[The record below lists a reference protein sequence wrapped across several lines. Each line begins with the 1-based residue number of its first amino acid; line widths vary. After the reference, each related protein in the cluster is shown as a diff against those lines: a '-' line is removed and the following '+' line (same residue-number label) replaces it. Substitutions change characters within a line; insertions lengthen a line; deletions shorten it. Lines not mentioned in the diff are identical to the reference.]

1 MRLQGALDNDVNVAV
16 QKFLAD
22 GVPPDVVSLYTALQR
37 SNSALKRK
45 PKKTIQASLERV
57 LDFIGANEGDDVD
70 SDTIIEDAI
79 PESDPAADIM
89 NRSLRANLS
98 SGAPTPVASAGNAQ
112 AEQPNSGDIS
122 RKRRPNGEALPKRQ
136 KVERINMDAPS
147 DISFEDVGGMDD
159 VIDQLTDNLIMPFKY
174 HTKYRQSDL
183 PLPKGIMLH
192 GPPGCGKTMLV
203 RAMAAEMGVPFVEI
217 LGPAIVSGM
226 SGESE
231 KGVRE
236 RFEEA
241 KKNAPCLIFIDE
253 IDAIAPKRESSQSQ
267 MEKRIVAQLL
277 VSMDELQRDSEKP
290 VIVLA
295 ATNRPDSI
303 DPALRR
309 GGRFGTEINIGVPN
323 EQVRRR
329 ILETQTRKMTLATD
343 VDFTR
348 LSKQTAGF
356 VGADLHD
363 LVGKAG
369 AHQMKRFRLALET
382 QAVQLNVQYRSS
394 ERSVIDRARRL
405 NALADA
411 NMPDPEGFEVMRL
424 AMEDFEAV
432 LPGITP
438 SSKRE
443 GFATIPDVSWKDIGA
458 LSNVR
463 DELMTAIVEPIAHPE
478 LYEDF
483 GEAAPSGVLLWGPP
497 GCGKTL
503 LAKAAAAESKANFI
517 SIKGPELLNKFVGES
532 EAAVRKVFQ
541 RARSSVP
548 CVIFFDE
555 FDALVPKRE
564 DGGSEASSRVVN
576 TLLTEMDGLSERAG
590 IYVIAATNR
599 PEQIDSA
606 MLRPGRLG
614 THLFVDLPGPDERVD
629 ILKAVLRNKPC
640 DFTPELAQ
648 LVREECRD
656 YSGADLGAMV
666 KEAVQSAIK
675 RRAKKLDL
683 VDFQYA
689 AKRVKGS
696 VHDAARYRGELQRRF
711 TRQIL

>member
-1 MRLQGALDNDVNVAV
+1 MRLQGALAV

-22 GVPPDVVSLYTALQR
+22 GVAPDVVSLYTALQR
-37 SNSALKRK
+37 SNSALKRR
-45 PKKTIQASLERV
+45 PKKTLQASLERV
-57 LDFIGANEGDDVD
+57 LEFIGANEGDEVD

-79 PESDPAADIM
+79 PENDLGADIM

-98 SGAPTPVASAGNAQ
+98 NGAPQNASAGQ
-112 AEQPNSGDIS
+112 APTEQSVSVGDTS

-136 KVERINMDAPS
+136 KVEKINMDAPS
-147 DISFEDVGGMDD
+147 DISFDDVGGMDD
-159 VIDQLTDNLIMPFKY
+159 VIDQLADNLIMPFKY
-174 HTKYRQSDL
+174 HNDYRESDL

-231 KGVRE
+231 KGIRE

-277 VSMDELQRDSEKP
+277 VSMDELQRDTEKP

-329 ILETQTRKMTLATD
+329 ILETQTRKMKLATD

-348 LSKQTAGF
+348 LAKQTAGF

-369 AHQMKRFRLALET
+369 AHQMRRLRLAYEN
-382 QAVQLNVQYRSS
+382 QAVELNVQYRAS
-394 ERSVIDRARRL
+394 ERQTVDRVRRL
-405 NALADA
+405 NARADA
-411 NMPDPEGFEVMRL
+411 NLPRPEGFEVMQL
-424 AMEDFEAV
+424 AMEDFQAV
-432 LPGITP
+432 LPVITP

-458 LSNVR
+458 LATVR
-463 DELMTAIVEPIAHPE
+463 EEIMTAIVEPIAHPE
-478 LYEDF
+478 LYDDF

-576 TLLTEMDGLSERAG
+576 TLLTELDGLNERAG

-599 PEQIDSA
+599 PEHIDSA

-629 ILKAVLRNKPC
+629 ILRAVVRNKPC
-640 DFTPELAQ
+640 EFTPQLAQ
-648 LVREECRD
+648 LVREECHE

-675 RRAKKLDL
+675 RRSKQLDL

-696 VHDAARYRGELQRRF
+696 VHDAARYNHVMAFIRLGVKRPK
-711 TRQIL
+711 